1 MFNFLITL
9 LHDNKRYT
17 VLTESKQSFYSVK
30 NPLIIN
36 LKGKLQN
43 LFYLF
48 LGCQRRSISLLT
60 CWLKYHVV
68 LSCRG
73 IGQFNC
79 DNRSQQHVEA
89 IHGSFDFIGPTPT
102 S

>member
-1 MFNFLITL
+1 MIKLRMFSYNYFA
-9 LHDNKRYT
+9 YT
-17 VLTESKQSFYSVK
+17 IMSDILYKKSQDK

-36 LKGKLQN
+36 LKGNCKSL
-43 LFYLF
+43 LISFEDA
-48 LGCQRRSISLLT
+48 RRAVFGVLT
-60 CWLKYHVV
+60 CWLTYHVV

-79 DNRSQQHVEA
+79 NNSSQQHVET
-89 IHGSFDFIGPTPT
+89 IYGSFDFVSPTHT